1 MSGKAV
7 ASGRGRKPKPNREK
21 LLSGSKH
28 ANKNAVEFE
37 NIANVDP
44 PEWLPELAKTMW
56 QTVCPH
62 LCKKK
67 VLAVTDLHNLE
78 IFCIEYATWRDA
90 NQHVKENGIVVE
102 GATGGPIKNP
112 ARTVATEAMRQMAIF
127 GGNLGLDPAS
137 RSRLIGPAGAESANA
152 FGKF

>member
-1 MSGKAV
+1 MPGIKGRSGT
-7 ASGRGRKPKPNREK
+7 KPKPNSQK
-21 LLSGSKH
+21 QLSRSRNE
-28 ANKNAVEFE
+28 NKTPIEFDTIENVE
-37 NIANVDP
+37 P
-44 PEWLPELAKTMW
+44 PSWLPDLAKQMW

-78 IFCIEYATWRDA
+78 SFCIAYSTWREA
-90 NQHVKENGIVVE
+90 VQQVLVNGIVVE

-112 ARTVATEAMRQMAIF
+112 ACTVVNETMRQIALF

-137 RSRLIGPAGAESANA
+137 RGRLIGQSAKSSNQ
-152 FGKF
+152 FSDF

>member
-1 MSGKAV
+1 MAGVKGRSGT
-7 ASGRGRKPKPNREK
+7 KPKPNKEK
-21 LLSGSKH
+21 QLTKSRH
-28 ANKNAVEFE
+28 ANPNPVDFETIKNVE
-37 NIANVDP
+37 P
-44 PEWLPELAKTMW
+44 PEWLEPLAKEMW
-56 QTVCPH
+56 LTVCPH

-78 IFCIEYATWRDA
+78 IFCTEYATWRAA
-90 NQHVKENGIVVE
+90 NQHVKDNGIVME

-112 ARTVATEAMRQMAIF
+112 ARTVATEAMRQMATF

-137 RSRLIGPAGAESANA
+137 RSRLIGPAGPETSNP